1 MLVILI
7 LMGCV
12 AGITLVSCLFIII
25 LERVKTIGL
34 LKAIGATNRQI
45 RLVFV
50 YMALR
55 LVLRGLLIGNIIS
68 LTAVILQDKF
78 RIIPLDP
85 EAYYLSF
92 VPVEINWL
100 HILLLNIG
108 VVLVSFLLLLGPSHL
123 VSKISPSQTMRYE

>member
-1 MLVILI
+1 
-7 LMGCV
+7 MGCV

-55 LVLRGLLIGNIIS
+55 LVLRGLLIGNAIS

-108 VVLVSFLLLLGPSHL
+108 VILVSFLLLLGPSHL